1 MLVDIN
7 PDLEMPEFKLTL
19 MRRNET
25 EIAELGNV
33 YDVVYDHY
41 FAEIDELTFNIPYN
55 IMSNNHDKIKN
66 PNYDLVKGD
75 FLINLN
81 DMYYFIIDDIT
92 EQDSDGELYKE
103 VHCYSREYE
112 LVDKKI
118 RGYQFDARKIYVD
131 PLSTDPMKDENDFYW
146 GILNYME
153 TLTTW
158 RVDYINSSLLDIYRG
173 FDISEDNLISI
184 IQQLQTSFDCLFQ
197 FDTVNKKFNIYKLSE
212 LGQNKGLYISDEN
225 YIENL
230 TKDIKHDEIKTRL
243 YLYGKD
249 NISVEDINLTGQPYI
264 ENFDFYK
271 TTEYMS
277 QDLIDALDD
286 YEAFLL
292 TKESEFQGYLDD
304 LATYEGQLA
313 TKQDEL
319 ATLQEEL
326 AVIEQ
331 DIDIAIANGD
341 SISTLNSQKDS
352 KLAEISTK
360 EGEID
365 TVQGN
370 IDTVNSS
377 IETLQNTIAAETY
390 LTTAQL
396 EELDPFI
403 KYETYSDSSYVEE
416 TKDELLE
423 YGLEMLNQIS
433 QPSYEFNIDSVDFL
447 SVLEAQHDWEKLVV
461 GDIVNL
467 RHTKINDMI
476 VEVRLVHYQY
486 QITDKKLELEFSNR
500 NNINDPYT
508 YNRDLMK
515 KLSATSTSVDFS
527 KYGWDEAPEA
537 KSAIT
542 QYIDSQLDLA
552 KQSIIQG
559 DNQAPIL
566 DERGLWLRKKN
577 PDGTYDLKQV
587 RAVNNVIA
595 LTQDG
600 WETVSVAIT
609 PDGIVAENIYGE
621 LGAFA
626 TVKADQITVGDGL
639 DPAVIEDSGAVIQG
653 AEYNYVQINPTDGLK
668 ATHLDGSNTQI
679 SGDGVQRNLA
689 IPNYIKTYTGV
700 SNVEDFDGETISTL
714 ESKGWEFSANK
725 NNFSV
730 HPDGYLVLDD
740 NVNEPG
746 YDIGMVMARKYV
758 YISAD
763 NATYSY
769 DFKMGS
775 TDDNSYRFMLDGNSF
790 WLPERSSWDTGT
802 GTVSKGWHVF
812 QWEGWNQPYD
822 VGKDIVLH
830 LDNIVFEDDVA
841 EYTLDGYTNELK
853 EYNYITYLGT
863 GETYNAVI
871 ETMTGD
877 FGGLSNNEIKQFI
890 PNAKIKLPEEFK
902 GKDFNIVLSLKDTG
916 SKPLDDAN
924 VARIELDVVSKNTV
938 DAEFEVRGII
948 TWSYFYNDGGLVTF
962 PEAYTGLA
970 FTYYVT
976 Y

>member
-131 PLSTDPMKDENDFYW
+131 PLSADPMKDENDFYW

-341 SISTLNSQKDS
+341 SISTLNSQKDA

-365 TVQGN
+365 TVQGD
-370 IDTVNSS
+370 IDTVNAD
-377 IETLQNTIAAETY
+377 IETLQNTTAAETY

-403 KYETYSDSSYVEE
+403 KYETYSNSSYVEE

-447 SVLEAQHDWEKLVV
+447 SVLEAQYDWEKLVV

-537 KSAIT
+537 KSLIS
-542 QYIDSQLDLA
+542 QYVDSELNLA
-552 KQSIIQG
+552 RQSIIQA
-559 DNQAPIL
+559 DNQSPIL
-566 DERGLWLRKKN
+566 DDRGLWLRKRN
-577 PDGTYDLKQV
+577 PDGTYDPEQV
-587 RAVNNVIA
+587 RGVNNVIA
-595 LTQDG
+595 LTEDN
-600 WETVSVAIT
+600 WDTVGVAIT
-609 PDGIVAENIYGE
+609 PQGIVAENIYGE
-621 LGAFA
+621 VGNLATINSHQVNISPSSSSISGTLGDFNGVSINSDDGIVITRTDGFVTTKMNA
-626 TVKADQITVGDGL
+626 TDGILINNGTDDVFKVDTSGNLLIKGQLQAGSIVSNSSISGGSITIGDNFEVDTSGNLEATSATISGSVISGGSITVSHTDGSISTLAGDGL
-639 DPAVIEDSGAVIQG
+639 KVTHGTNNYSIFDSGGFKRYISGQLAP
-653 AEYNYVQINPTDGLK
+653 YKFLTS
-668 ATHLDGSNTQI
+668 TGSNLSSGVYQSPQDMPVRII
-679 SGDGVQRNLA
+679 SLTGNAWKERYGEIDYSIFMRTSPDVSSYTIEEDYSPLFEIDIIGTTL
-689 IPNYIKTYTGV
+689 TSTGV
-700 SNVEDFDGETISTL
+700 
-714 ESKGWEFSANK
+714 
-725 NNFSV
+725 
-730 HPDGYLVLDD
+730 
-740 NVNEPG
+740 
-746 YDIGMVMARKYV
+746 DI
-758 YISAD
+758 
-763 NATYSY
+763 
-769 DFKMGS
+769 
-775 TDDNSYRFMLDGNSF
+775 
-790 WLPERSSWDTGT
+790 
-802 GTVSKGWHVF
+802 
-812 QWEGWNQPYD
+812 
-822 VGKDIVLH
+822 
-830 LDNIVFEDDVA
+830 
-841 EYTLDGYTNELK
+841 
-853 EYNYITYLGT
+853 
-863 GETYNAVI
+863 
-871 ETMTGD
+871 
-877 FGGLSNNEIKQFI
+877 
-890 PNAKIKLPEEFK
+890 EFK
-902 GKDFNIVLSLKDTG
+902 
-916 SKPLDDAN
+916 AW
-924 VARIELDVVSKNTV
+924 ARYKVRIGAYEVTYRYFEMDV
-938 DAEFEVRGII
+938 
-948 TWSYFYNDGGLVTF
+948 SYFAV
-962 PEAYTGLA
+962 A
-970 FTYYVT
+970 
-976 Y
+976 